1 MSALQSIWVSG
12 MSQFL
17 KVPVLLRKPLGF
29 FSISQGVRE
38 IICSWRL
45 VISFSPFPCSPI
57 HFQWSV
63 RWIAPSF
70 AAALKY
76 LHVFS
81 LASHLSL
88 LRPFI
93 YIPCSP
99 KHLLFVIVCDVSSTV
114 FFSVPTLKD
123 FLFDSV
129 VLFTSPK
136 PTLHWCFFYIERK
149 RRKPK
154 FFGDWW
160 MN

>member
-1 MSALQSIWVSG
+1 

-88 LRPFI
+88 LRSFI

-114 FFSVPTLKD
+114 FFFGAHLKGFFVWRCCFVYFPETNPSLVF
-123 FLFDSV
+123 FL
-129 VLFTSPK
+129 
-136 PTLHWCFFYIERK
+136 YRK
-149 RRKPK
+149 EAKKTK
-154 FFGDWW
+154 FFWGIDEWTK
-160 MN
+160 MNN